1 MCKIFA
7 IHEDNSGILG
17 THSVTRVMEKLLIYK
32 FFFTN
37 CRKNVGEAAGAN
49 IGVLDLVRA
58 VKAASELAMPSLFQN
73 LLLQQVQLLLLL
85 QLHQILQPPL

>member
-1 MCKIFA
+1 M
-7 IHEDNSGILG
+7 ILL
-17 THSVTRVMEKLLIYK
+17 VTVTNVLILLQLLIYK